1 MKEKTMK
8 EKTMKEKHDISKVTM
23 HIIVDHTTNET
34 KVKQAGCKTNLSY
47 IQSTCAAAYRG
58 ALRDAAFY
66 LLDMASKTDG
76 ANCVRDQIRIM
87 WSEHRAFNDK
97 LLN

>member
-1 MKEKTMK
+1 
-8 EKTMKEKHDISKVTM
+8 MKEKHDISKVTV
-23 HIIVDHTTNET
+23 HVIVDHTTNET
-34 KVKQAGCKTNLSY
+34 MVKQGGRKVNLSY
-47 IQSTCAAAYRG
+47 IQSTSAAAYRG

-66 LLDMASKTDG
+66 LLEMASKTDG
-76 ANCVRDQIRIM
+76 ANCVRDQVRIM

>member
-1 MKEKTMK
+1 MGMKR

-34 KVKQAGCKTNLSY
+34 TVKQAGHKTNLSY
-47 IQSTCAAAYRG
+47 IQSTSAAAYRG

-66 LLDMASKTDG
+66 LLEMASKTDD
-76 ANCVRDQIRIM
+76 ANCTRDQVRIM
-87 WSEHRAFNDK
+87 WAEHKTFNDK

>member
-1 MKEKTMK
+1 
-8 EKTMKEKHDISKVTM
+8 MKEKHDVSKVTV
-23 HIIVDHTTNET
+23 HVIVDHTTNET
-34 KVKQAGCKTNLSY
+34 MVKQGGRKVNLSY
-47 IQSTCAAAYRG
+47 IQSTSAAAYRG

-76 ANCVRDQIRIM
+76 ANCIRDQVRIM
-87 WSEHRAFNDK
+87 WSEHRTFNDK

>member
-1 MKEKTMK
+1 MGAKEGKTV
-8 EKTMKEKHDISKVTM
+8 KEKHDISKVTV

-34 KVKQAGCKTNLSY
+34 MVKLGRHKVNLSY
-47 IQSTCAAAYRG
+47 IQSTSAAAYRG

-66 LLDMASKTDG
+66 LLEMASETDG
-76 ANCVRDQIRIM
+76 ANCTRDQIRIM
-87 WSEHRAFNDK
+87 WSEHRAFNEK